1 MDTPTYEIS
10 ITVGGK
16 SQTTE
21 TKIGNVLPQSIITRQ
36 SGKLI
41 ATFVDAAGVAFDLTT
56 LSDLDLFAKP
66 FNSSEVPVNM
76 GTGVISGAG
85 NNIYT
90 VTWVRDLIPAGWSSF
105 AEDRDGTI
113 VLYLQLEETGT
124 ADYYQWS
131 TRFNVEDGDY
141 VGDASVLPLVNLIF
155 YYNPMWGYNNTITD
169 ADPGAG
175 LFRLNN
181 AALASVTEMYIA
193 DDNQSSVDLSAMVQS
208 LGVGANLY
216 LSNPNVKADSACY
229 TVSGAIVNNTG
240 YSTIPLTFKDS
251 GTSAFTSGTIISF
264 SFISMGTGNVVGP
277 ASAVDENIAVFD
289 STTGE
294 LIKDGLINKSAITA
308 NTAKVTYPAADSTKV
323 GFISVTQAVDLD
335 TMETDITA
343 NTAKVTNATH
353 TGEVTGSGVLTVDPT
368 AISNKTLVTA
378 ASGDTLLIGDASDS
392 NNLKKVDALDFLGGA
407 SLPVADTTSIVEG
420 SADATK
426 EMRIEVDGLTTGTI
440 RVATMPDADITLGTD
455 ADAIHDNV
463 ASEISGITQK
473 VTPVNGD
480 FILIEDSADSNN
492 KKYVLASNFLAG
504 SGDVSASAVLADNS
518 LIRGDGGSKGVQDSG
533 ILIDDSDNITGVTSI
548 EIASV
553 DLQTYVATGTDNNQT
568 GTTYTLVLADQE
580 NKTVWMSNASA
591 NVLTIP
597 TNASVAFAVGTKI
610 NVIMEAAGVTTVTG
624 DTGVTVNGTSA
635 GSAVINNQYQG
646 ATLTKRATDTWIVS
660 GDIT

>member
-169 ADPGAG
+169 ADPGSG

-181 AALASVTEMYIA
+181 TALASVTEMYIA

-308 NTAKVTYPAADSTKV
+308 NTAKVT
-323 GFISVTQAVDLD
+323 
-335 TMETDITA
+335 
-343 NTAKVTNATH
+343 NATH
-353 TGEVTGSGVLTVDPT
+353 TSEVTGATALTVASV
-368 AISNKTLVTA
+368 AITNKTLVTA
-378 ASGDTLLIGDASDS
+378 VGTDHVLISDASDS
-392 NNLKKVDALDFLGGA
+392 GNLKKALVSDFGGGS
-407 SLPVADTTSIVEG
+407 SLPVVDTTSIVEG

-440 RVATMPDADITLGTD
+440 RVAPMPDADITLGTD
-455 ADAIHDNV
+455 ADAIHNNV
-463 ASEISGITQK
+463 ASEISGITHK

-553 DLQTYVATGTDNNQT
+553 DLQTYVAAGTDNNQT
-568 GTTYTLVLADQE
+568 GTTYALVLADQE

-610 NVIMEAAGVTTVTG
+610 NVIMEAAGVTTITG

-646 ATLTKRATDTWIVS
+646 ATLTKRATDTWVVS